1 MRTARCLGALLC
13 EYVNRYPDLMSRLIV
28 SGGAG
33 YIGSHTCRALVA
45 AGHEVIVVD
54 DLRDGHAGF
63 VEGELVQISTGDAP
77 AMADLLGRLGTVDGA
92 LHFAASISVGESVE
106 DPLKYWT
113 NNVANA
119 VTFVSALSAAGVRPF
134 VFSSTA
140 AVYGIPEE
148 QPIRESSPINPMSPY
163 GASKAAVERMLMD
176 ARAAGVLRPIM
187 LRYFNACGAH
197 IDGGIG
203 EDHHPET
210 HLIPLAIAA
219 AAGKRDALKL
229 FGTDYPTPDGTNVR
243 DYIHVMDLA
252 SAHVLAVEALI
263 GGHDGGAYNI
273 GTGTGRSNRE
283 VLEAVGRI
291 VGTPVPYEDAPRRAG
306 DPDVL
311 VADST
316 QFQSEFGWTPSNS
329 DLDTIVQT
337 AWDWHQSAY

>member
-1 MRTARCLGALLC
+1 
-13 EYVNRYPDLMSRLIV
+13 MSRLVV

-33 YIGSHTCRALVA
+33 YIGSHTCRALTA
-45 AGHEVIVVD
+45 AGHEVVVVD
-54 DLRDGHAGF
+54 DLRDGHASF
-63 VEGELVQISTGDAP
+63 VEGELVKISTGDSDAV
-77 AMADLLGRLGTVDGA
+77 AALLRRLGDVDGA
-92 LHFAASISVGESVE
+92 LHFAASISVGESVD

-113 NNVANA
+113 NNVACA
-119 VTFVSALSAAGVRPF
+119 VSFASTLAAAGVKPF

-148 QPIRESSPINPMSPY
+148 QPIPETSPINPMSPY
-163 GASKAAVERMLMD
+163 GSSKAAVERMLLD
-176 ARAAGVLRPIM
+176 AQQAGVLRPIM

-197 IDGGIG
+197 PDGGIG

-229 FGTDYPTPDGTNVR
+229 FGTDYPTPDGTNIR
-243 DYIHVMDLA
+243 DYIHVVDLA
-252 SAHVLAVEALI
+252 SAHVLAIEALI
-263 GGHDGGAYNI
+263 DGHEGGAYNI

-283 VLEAVGRI
+283 VLEAVGRV
-291 VGTPVPYEDAPRRAG
+291 VGTPVPYEDAPRRSG

-316 QFQSEFGWTPSNS
+316 RFQTEFGWSPTSS

-337 AWDWHQSAY
+337 AWDWHQSTY